1 MAFNLT
7 LCVFSYDKML
17 ATYLAHQPGPYTL
30 FAMPTT
36 KTWKHPADDERF
48 DPTLYIGH
56 SEQDPRACGAGPCGK
71 QHLVALIDSKT
82 DPKAMLFNGNQA
94 ARWVDCATC
103 GLRMG
108 TYPFK
113 GYTGKF
119 MVDVHPTIVAEALSR
134 ILETNKWNDCNKK
147 LVDGMIKIIE
157 GERQVDAAA
166 KSTSVRSRPKPQH
179 IPAKSQV
186 TPPKSGAVLEGPR
199 EELQA
204 VLSVASKKETEV
216 GDFILVTCQICSGE
230 GHGAREC
237 PELQA
242 HLAQGQQE

>member
-1 MAFNLT
+1 MLQFLIHIGLTSPDCIAFL
-7 LCVFSYDKML
+7 
-17 ATYLAHQPGPYTL
+17 
-30 FAMPTT
+30 AMPIS

-48 DPTLYIGH
+48 DPTVYIGH
-56 SEQDPRACGAGPCGK
+56 SETDPRACAAGPCGD
-71 QHLVALIDSKT
+71 QHLDDLIDSKA
-82 DPKAMLFNGNQA
+82 DPTAVLFNGNQA

-119 MVDVHPTIVAEALSR
+119 MVDVHPTIVTEALSR
-134 ILETNKWNDCNKK
+134 IMEMNKWNDCNKK

-157 GERQVDAAA
+157 GERQVDSAA
-166 KSTSVRSRPKPQH
+166 KSTSVRSSPKSEEY
-179 IPAKSQV
+179 PAKTQV
-186 TPPKSGAVLEGPR
+186 KPPKSGPVPEEPR

-204 VLSVASKKETEV
+204 VLSVSNMTETEV
-216 GDFILVTCQICSGE
+216 DDFILVTCQICSVV

-237 PELQA
+237 PDLQA
-242 HLAQGQQE
+242 HLAQRQQE